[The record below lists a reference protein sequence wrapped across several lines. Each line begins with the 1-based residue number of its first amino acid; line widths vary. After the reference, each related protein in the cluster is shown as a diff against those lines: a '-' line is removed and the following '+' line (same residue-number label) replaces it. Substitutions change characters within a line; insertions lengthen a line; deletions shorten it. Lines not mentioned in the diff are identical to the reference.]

1 LQSSVKANTPEAL
14 VANVVHLVSL
24 PNVYTQLEETLK
36 NPAHTRDNIAEII
49 SIDPA
54 LCARTLRIINSSYYA
69 LPNTIYNIGTAI
81 NLIGEY
87 DLRNIVLVSS
97 VVNSVTPLIDNGIDI
112 TQFWRHSIRCGIA
125 AKLLAESISA
135 PDPELLFLTGLLHD
149 LGQLIIYKNE
159 PELSSTIEWHKENDN
174 KDRYQI
180 EQSLLGFSHPIV
192 GALLLEDWGV
202 PKPVS
207 ETVKYHHRPNDSQ
220 LYPKEAKL
228 ISTADLLAHFIES
241 NTDLTE
247 IDFGQLPLV
256 ISTYL
261 YDLKISK
268 CILFELLSEVIEKSQ
283 AIEEIICNT

>member
-24 PNVYTQLEETLK
+24 PSVYTQLEETLK
-36 NPAHTRDNIAEII
+36 NPEHTRDNIAEVIT
-49 SIDPA
+49 IDPA

-69 LPNTIYNIGTAI
+69 LPNTIYNIGTAV

-125 AKLLAESISA
+125 AKLLAKSISE

-149 LGQLIIYKNE
+149 LGKLIIYKNE
-159 PELSSTIEWHKENDN
+159 PELSSTIEWHKTNNN
-174 KDRYQI
+174 KDRYQV
-180 EQSLLGFSHPIV
+180 EQSLLGFGHPIV

-202 PKPVS
+202 PEPVS
-207 ETVKYHHRPNDSQ
+207 ETVKYHHRPNDSKF
-220 LYPKEAKL
+220 YPKEAKL
-228 ISTADLLAHFIES
+228 VSTADLLVHFIES
-241 NTDLTE
+241 NTNLAE
-247 IDFGQLPLV
+247 IDFDQLPTL
-256 ISTYL
+256 INTYL
-261 YDLKISK
+261 DDLKISK
-268 CILFELLSEVIEKSQ
+268 HTLLELLTEVIEKSQ